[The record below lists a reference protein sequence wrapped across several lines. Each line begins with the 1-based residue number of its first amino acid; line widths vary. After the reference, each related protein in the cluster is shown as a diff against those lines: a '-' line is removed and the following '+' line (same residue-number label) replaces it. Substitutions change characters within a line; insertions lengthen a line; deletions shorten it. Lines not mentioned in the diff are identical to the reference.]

1 MRLAI
6 LSGAVAL
13 FVGLAAAT
21 PTDDRDAQPIRPPV
35 PSYPIEA
42 AMLDLPGLCYVRFDV
57 DVEGL
62 PVNIRATCTDGIFC
76 SESKR
81 AISRVL
87 FEPKIVD
94 GEPVMRTD
102 VVYPLEYQLATWD
115 AELQQNVPNGV
126 ADDAELMPCEPV
138 AVS

>member
-21 PTDDRDAQPIRPPV
+21 PTDDGDAQPIRPPV
-35 PSYPIEA
+35 PSYPMEA
-42 AMLDLPGLCYVRFDV
+42 AMLDLSGACDVRFDV

-62 PVNIRATCTDGIFC
+62 PVNIRAACTDAIFC
-76 SESKR
+76 SESER
-81 AISRVL
+81 AISRAL

-94 GEPVMRTD
+94 GEPTMRTD
-102 VVYPLEYQLATWD
+102 VVYPLEYRLETCYPALEQSVSKAV
-115 AELQQNVPNGV
+115 E
-126 ADDAELMPCEPV
+126 DDAELLPCEPV